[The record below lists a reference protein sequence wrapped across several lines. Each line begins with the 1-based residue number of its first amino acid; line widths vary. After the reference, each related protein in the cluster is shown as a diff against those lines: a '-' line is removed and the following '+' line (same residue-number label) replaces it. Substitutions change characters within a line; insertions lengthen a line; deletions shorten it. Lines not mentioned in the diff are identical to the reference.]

1 MAGITST
8 DELETLEEEPEEG
21 PVQLRQADDTVFE
34 GNYEGGLPHGYF
46 RHLNSF
52 GDLEFFGC
60 FFRGSL
66 LGERKSLLLFII
78 ILLPFNLTPEVCKFG
93 RICQMAK
100 TFVVPC
106 SIYTFH

>member
-1 MAGITST
+1 MTGITST
-8 DELETLEEEPEEG
+8 EELETLEEEPEEG
-21 PVQLRQADDTVFE
+21 PVLLRQADDTVFE

-60 FFRGSL
+60 FFRGSM
-66 LGERKSLLLFII
+66 LGERKSLLFCCL
-78 ILLPFNLTPEVCKFG
+78 NLTTPEVRKFG
-93 RICQMAK
+93 RICQRAK
-100 TFVVPC
+100 IFVVPC